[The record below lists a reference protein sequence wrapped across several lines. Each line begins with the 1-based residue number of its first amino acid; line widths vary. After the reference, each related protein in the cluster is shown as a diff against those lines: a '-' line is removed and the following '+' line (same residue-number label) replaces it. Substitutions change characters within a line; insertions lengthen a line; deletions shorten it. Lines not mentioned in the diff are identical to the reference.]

1 MIGLNIDEK
10 HLPGVIL
17 NLDIA
22 AEMSNSLDALII
34 KDDDS
39 MAISFTLSSPLMID
53 GTEDASAIAKAVR
66 DRKTSAVDVIKN
78 CLQRIATYDPW

>member
-1 MIGLNIDEK
+1 MTNRKFDSTLCLTTVARLIGLNIDEK

-34 KDDDS
+34 QDDDS
-39 MAISFTLSSPLMID
+39 MAISFTPFKPTD
-53 GTEDASAIAKAVR
+53 D
-66 DRKTSAVDVIKN
+66 
-78 CLQRIATYDPW
+78 

>member
-22 AEMSNSLDALII
+22 AEMMNSLDALII
-34 KDDDS
+34 EDDVS
-39 MAISFTLSSPLMID
+39 MANSFTPFKPTD
-53 GTEDASAIAKAVR
+53 D
-66 DRKTSAVDVIKN
+66 
-78 CLQRIATYDPW
+78 

>member
-17 NLDIA
+17 NLAIA

-34 KDDDS
+34 QDDDS
-39 MAISFTLSSPLMID
+39 MAISFTPFKPTD
-53 GTEDASAIAKAVR
+53 D
-66 DRKTSAVDVIKN
+66 
-78 CLQRIATYDPW
+78 

>member
-34 KDDDS
+34 QDDDS
-39 MAISFTLSSPLMID
+39 MAISFTPFKPID
-53 GTEDASAIAKAVR
+53 D
-66 DRKTSAVDVIKN
+66 
-78 CLQRIATYDPW
+78 